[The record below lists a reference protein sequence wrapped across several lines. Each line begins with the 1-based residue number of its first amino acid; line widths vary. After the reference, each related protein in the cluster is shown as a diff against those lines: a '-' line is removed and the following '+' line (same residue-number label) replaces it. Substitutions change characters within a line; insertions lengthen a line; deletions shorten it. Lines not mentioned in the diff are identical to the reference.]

1 MRRREFYCEE
11 IDART
16 EVTVK
21 YTSPPSPS
29 TTTEAGADRDSGA
42 ADAATTSTGP
52 VRRSIDTIYLIVLA
66 VAAAAVA
73 CLFTGD
79 VVSLVFFLPAVALL
93 AAAAFFVLRQ

>member
-21 YTSPPSPS
+21 YTSPPTS
-29 TTTEAGADRDSGA
+29 TDAGADLNSGA
-42 ADAATTSTGP
+42 ATADGATAPTGP
-52 VRRSIDTIYLIVLA
+52 VRRSIDTIYLIIMA

-73 CLFTGD
+73 CVFNGD
-79 VVSLVFFLPAVALL
+79 VISLMFFLPAVALL
-93 AAAAFFVLRQ
+93 AAVAFFVLRE